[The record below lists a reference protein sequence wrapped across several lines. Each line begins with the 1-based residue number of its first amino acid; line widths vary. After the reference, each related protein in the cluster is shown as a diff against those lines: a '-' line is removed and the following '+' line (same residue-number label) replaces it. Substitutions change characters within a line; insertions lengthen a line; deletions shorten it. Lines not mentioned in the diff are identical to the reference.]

1 MKKWVFI
8 CLALFSLTMM
18 GQQQQEPPKLKTLY
32 KTARLALK
40 TRANQP
46 AAKQGLLG
54 ALTRPEL
61 SNKDK
66 CKIYYT
72 AAELDES
79 SNSLINQQAFLKQ
92 KYDSA
97 ALFNTVLSIY
107 DNLILCDS
115 VDIIPNANG
124 NVKLKYRG
132 RTRDMMLK
140 HRRNLLTGGVFF
152 LKKSDWASAYR
163 YFDNYLRTNGNP
175 SDTLLPKVYYWA
187 TLCGHKLKDAPKI
200 LKYVDQAIEG
210 TDSATKPVLQEYKCR
225 SYQTLGNE
233 KMWLQELHAGIYK
246 YPNHD
251 YFFVNL
257 LDYYNQHS
265 QFDEG
270 LALADSLL
278 HIHRDKPLYW
288 YAKCLLSLNKE
299 DYDNCIAY
307 SDSCINLDANY
318 ADAYYNKS
326 ISYCNKALYAQE
338 ALKGKN
344 QLDESLV
351 EERKKIKE
359 LYLLARSPMEK
370 VRQLQPENL
379 TRWAQ
384 PLYRIYLYLNMGDE
398 FDEIDKLLKANAQEQ
413 KK

>member
-1 MKKWVFI
+1 MKRWMFI
-8 CLALFSLTMM
+8 GVVLFSLSNM
-18 GQQQQEPPKLKTLY
+18 GQQPQEPPKMKTLY

-40 TRANQP
+40 TTANQE
-46 AAKQGLLG
+46 AAKQGLLA
-54 ALTRPEL
+54 ALARPEL
-61 SNKDK
+61 TNKDK

-79 SNSLINQQAFLKQ
+79 SNSVINQMAFLKQ

-97 ALFNTVLSIY
+97 ALFNTVLNIY
-107 DNLILCDS
+107 NHLILCDS
-115 VDIIPNANG
+115 VDMIPNANG
-124 NVKLKYRG
+124 HIKLEYRD

-140 HRRNLLTGGVFF
+140 HRRNLLTGGIFF
-152 LKKSDWASAYR
+152 LKKSDWASAYK
-163 YFDNYLRTNGNP
+163 YFDSYLRTNGNP
-175 SDTLLPKVYYWA
+175 SDTLVPKVNYWA
-187 TLCGHKLKDAPKI
+187 TVCGHNLKDTSKI

-225 SYQTLGNE
+225 SYQKLGNE
-233 KMWLQELHAGIYK
+233 KMWLQELHTGINK

-251 YFFVNL
+251 YFFVSL

-270 LALADSLL
+270 LLLADSMI
-278 HIHRDKPLYW
+278 HVHRDKPLYW
-288 YAKCLLSLNKE
+288 YAMSLLSLGKE
-299 DYDNCIAY
+299 DFDKCIAY

-326 ISYCNKALYAQE
+326 ISYCNKALFAQD
-338 ALKGKN
+338 ALNGKN
-344 QLDESLV
+344 HLDQDAV
-351 EERKKIKE
+351 EMRQKIKE
-359 LYLLARSPMEK
+359 LYALARPPMEK
-370 VRQLQPENL
+370 VRQLQPDNL
-379 TRWAQ
+379 IRWAQ

-398 FDEIDKLLKANAQEQ
+398 FDEIDKLLKANAQE